1 MRTSFWDPGA
11 VGRLDSFEAESKRSW
26 FTIRETLTAAVGG
39 GRLWVPASVVLGE
52 NQLQVLINEG
62 SLELRP
68 RRLVWTEPNSFRVTG
83 LSRGLAFR
91 RSYLRFKTPEEASLA
106 ASIIKRSSSVLEEPL
121 VPVEEF
127 PVEFRLL
134 LSAKYVIALVYVL
147 FVSLAVGL
155 FLLRA
160 LGALGNIGFVVGTV
174 VLIVYA
180 GLPLWAMLV
189 KARRTTQGWIRIQGK
204 SITVRSLDWIPVYP
218 ETIEWKSPQVIV
230 LRGHGISYELSFL
243 TAESLARAVAKIR
256 TAYPGVQETLAETY
270 RQDSR

>member
-1 MRTSFWDPGA
+1 MGP
-11 VGRLDSFEAESKRSW
+11 LDSFEAESKRSR
-26 FTIRETLTAAVGG
+26 FTIREVLSAATHG
-39 GRLWVPASVVLGE
+39 GRLWTPASVVLGE
-52 NQLQVLINEG
+52 NRVRVLTNEG

-256 TAYPGVQETLAETY
+256 TAYPAVQETLAGTY
-270 RQDSR
+270 RQDTE

>member
-1 MRTSFWDPGA
+1 M
-11 VGRLDSFEAESKRSW
+11 
-26 FTIRETLTAAVGG
+26 
-39 GRLWVPASVVLGE
+39 
-52 NQLQVLINEG
+52 
-62 SLELRP
+62 
-68 RRLVWTEPNSFRVTG
+68 
-83 LSRGLAFR
+83 
-91 RSYLRFKTPEEASLA
+91 
-106 ASIIKRSSSVLEEPL
+106 
-121 VPVEEF
+121 
-127 PVEFRLL
+127 
-134 LSAKYVIALVYVL
+134 IALVYVL

-243 TAESLARAVAKIR
+243 TAESLARTVAKIR
-256 TAYPGVQETLAETY
+256 TAYPGVQETRAETY

>member
-1 MRTSFWDPGA
+1 
-11 VGRLDSFEAESKRSW
+11 
-26 FTIRETLTAAVGG
+26 
-39 GRLWVPASVVLGE
+39 
-52 NQLQVLINEG
+52 
-62 SLELRP
+62 
-68 RRLVWTEPNSFRVTG
+68 
-83 LSRGLAFR
+83 
-91 RSYLRFKTPEEASLA
+91 
-106 ASIIKRSSSVLEEPL
+106 VLEEPL

-243 TAESLARAVAKIR
+243 TAESLARAVARIR
-256 TAYPGVQETLAETY
+256 TAYPAVQETLAGTY
-270 RQDSR
+270 RQDTE

>member
-52 NQLQVLINEG
+52 NQLQVLTNEG

-91 RSYLRFKTPEEASLA
+91 RSYLRFKSPEEASRA
-106 ASIIKRSSSVLEEPL
+106 ASIIKQNSVLEVPW

-243 TAESLARAVAKIR
+243 TAESLTRAVTRIR
-256 TAYPGVQETLAETY
+256 TAYPGVQENLAETY
-270 RQDSR
+270 KQNSP